1 MSHFSRSL
9 QALSQKYG
17 SQALIRNLTIPIE
30 LLEIETMAKSENETE
45 ETTVSENET
54 VELTS
59 PVNEHSSLTNSV
71 DKNVDL
77 TSSENGNDA
86 LKITENGKIGITN
99 SEDENSLMANYD
111 TKDPYLASSDNKNS
125 QLIKSDNKNSF
136 VSNSENL
143 TTNQNSDSNHKPS
156 TKSSIKLPCSVNHQ
170 AQDNTWTVS
179 LKSMIVGAGYDELSK
194 LKGISKVVTKLL
206 IIVLEHFI
214 DFFKMDDIVGLD
226 NACLTTSLLSK
237 EFLDLDPTDLFAKAK
252 QAYPNSALMIRSLN
266 KAHHDSYIEKLEKNT
281 RAHLLVNRQIYL
293 IDQPEQALKKR
304 DSKRDLKLLEDG
316 RYKFRKLDDD
326 SSLDS
331 FPNSLPNVSPNFSP
345 NSIPDS
351 SPDSSSVGTTPTTFS
366 DFQSVISLYNQLY
379 LDKYSASNV
388 QFTAL
393 FLQELVREGA
403 ITIFL
408 MENQTG
414 QACGCLGLI
423 EEEGILTAPLL
434 GYRTELAQSEGLYR
448 RLSIFITQYCLEKG
462 FKQNLSAG
470 APDFKKNRGA
480 KPTLEYTAVYVDH
493 LPWYR
498 RAAWQLL
505 AWTCQHYYGPM
516 LVKKGL

>member
-1 MSHFSRSL
+1 MSHFSHSL
-9 QALSQKYG
+9 QALSQVYG

-30 LLEIETMAKSENETE
+30 ILEIETMEKSENEKSQVTS
-45 ETTVSENET
+45 SEN
-54 VELTS
+54 
-59 PVNEHSSLTNSV
+59 
-71 DKNVDL
+71 KNPLV
-77 TSSENGNDA
+77 TSSENGNDT
-86 LKITENGKIGITN
+86 ITSSENK
-99 SEDENSLMANYD
+99 NSLPIN
-111 TKDPYLASSDNKNS
+111 TEVEQSIVTSSDNKNS
-125 QLIKSDNKNSF
+125 SLTKSDNENSF
-136 VSNSENL
+136 VNNPENL
-143 TTNQNSDSNHKPS
+143 TVNQNSYSNPKP
-156 TKSSIKLPCSVNHQ
+156 TNKSSIKLPCSVNHQ
-170 AQDNTWTVS
+170 AQDNAWTVS
-179 LKSMIVGAGYDELSK
+179 LKSMIAGAGYDELAK
-194 LKGISKVVTKLL
+194 LKGISKVFTKLL
-206 IIVLEHFI
+206 IKVLEHSI

-226 NACLTTSLLSK
+226 NACLTTSLMSK
-237 EFLDLDPTDLFAKAK
+237 EFLALEPEDLFAKAS

-266 KAHHDSYIEKLEKNT
+266 KAHHGSFIEKLEKNT
-281 RAHLLVNRQIYL
+281 RANLLVNRQIYL
-293 IDQPEQALKKR
+293 IDQPELALKKR

-316 RYKFRKLDDD
+316 RYKFRKLEAD

-331 FPNSLPNVSPNFSP
+331 FPNSSYDTLSNSIPNVSPDSSLDSLPNFSSDYSS
-345 NSIPDS
+345 NF
-351 SPDSSSVGTTPTTFS
+351 SPDSSSVGIIPTTFS
-366 DFQSVISLYNQLY
+366 DFQSVIFLYNQLY

-388 QFTAL
+388 QFTPL
-393 FLQELVREGA
+393 FLQELVREGVM
-403 ITIFL
+403 TIFL
-408 MENQTG
+408 MENQAG

-423 EEEGILTAPLL
+423 EEEGILTAPVL

-480 KPTLEYTAVYVDH
+480 EPTLEYTAVYVDH

>member
-30 LLEIETMAKSENETE
+30 LLEIETMAKSENET
-45 ETTVSENET
+45 

-59 PVNEHSSLTNSV
+59 SVNEHSSLTNSV

-77 TSSENGNDA
+77 ASSENGNDI
-86 LKITENGKIGITN
+86 ITSSENGDFDII
-99 SEDENSLMANYD
+99 
-111 TKDPYLASSDNKNS
+111 SSDNENP
-125 QLIKSDNKNSF
+125 L

-170 AQDNTWTVS
+170 AQDNAWTVS
-179 LKSMIVGAGYDELSK
+179 LKSMIVGAGYDELAK

-206 IIVLEHFI
+206 IKVLEHFI

-237 EFLDLDPTDLFAKAK
+237 EFLDLDPADLFAKAK

-266 KAHHDSYIEKLEKNT
+266 KAHHGSYLEKLEQET

-316 RYKFRKLDDD
+316 RYKFRKLDAD

-345 NSIPDS
+345 DSIPDS